1 MTYEEICEYIYKI
14 PKFTKKN
21 SLAHTKELM
30 RRLKNPQD
38 SFAVIHVAGSNGKG
52 SVCAFISSILREAGF
67 RTGLFTSPHLVC
79 MEERFCIDGKNC
91 SREDF
96 VWAYGQVR
104 QAVAEMQEEKMAH
117 PSFFEYLFA
126 MGMVIF
132 KKKGVKYLVLETGL
146 GGRLDATNIFSK
158 PLLTVITSISL
169 EHTEILGDTIEK
181 IAAEKAGIIKERVP
195 VIFDGNNSDASAV
208 IRERAR
214 QMGAPFCEITLKN
227 IKIREITGKKIDF
240 CYRTGYDVVELSI
253 PFVAEYQVMNAAVAY
268 AASCELPAALGIS
281 QAQRER
287 GLAKTRW
294 PGRMQEAAER
304 IYFDGAHNMDGI
316 RLFLQT
322 VKEIGGERPMLLFSM
337 VREKDYHSVVHLLAG
352 DVDWGEVVLT
362 KIPDERGLEP
372 ELLREEFSLFGRE
385 TTVIYDCKD
394 AYAYAVSK
402 KAKGQY
408 LFCSGSLYLIGE
420 LEKQDQI

>member
-181 IAAEKAGIIKERVP
+181 IAAEKAGIIKD
-195 VIFDGNNSDASAV
+195 I
-208 IRERAR
+208 
-214 QMGAPFCEITLKN
+214 
-227 IKIREITGKKIDF
+227 
-240 CYRTGYDVVELSI
+240 
-253 PFVAEYQVMNAAVAY
+253 
-268 AASCELPAALGIS
+268 
-281 QAQRER
+281 
-287 GLAKTRW
+287 
-294 PGRMQEAAER
+294 
-304 IYFDGAHNMDGI
+304 
-316 RLFLQT
+316 
-322 VKEIGGERPMLLFSM
+322 
-337 VREKDYHSVVHLLAG
+337 
-352 DVDWGEVVLT
+352 
-362 KIPDERGLEP
+362 
-372 ELLREEFSLFGRE
+372 
-385 TTVIYDCKD
+385 
-394 AYAYAVSK
+394 
-402 KAKGQY
+402 
-408 LFCSGSLYLIGE
+408 
-420 LEKQDQI
+420 